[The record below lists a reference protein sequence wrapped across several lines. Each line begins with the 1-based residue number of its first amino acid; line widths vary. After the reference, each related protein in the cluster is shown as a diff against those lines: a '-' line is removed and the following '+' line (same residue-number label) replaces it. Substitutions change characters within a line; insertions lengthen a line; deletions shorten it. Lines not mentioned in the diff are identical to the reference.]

1 MSGAHQG
8 SCSIKAE
15 DGQLYSC
22 EYAGRTLAKRGKNQD
37 RFATTPTL
45 LLPLPLTP
53 TRTRTRT
60 LTLTLA
66 LTRIASGS
74 GSQAVHL
81 LSASL
86 TGIRSTEGQAHRA
99 SVTLRKRASI

>member
-37 RFATTPTL
+37 RFATTPTP

-53 TRTRTRT
+53 TRTRT

-86 TGIRSTEGQAHRA
+86 TGIRSTEGQARRA
-99 SVTLRKRASI
+99 SVTPRKRASI

>member
-37 RFATTPTL
+37 RFATTPTP

-53 TRTRTRT
+53 TRTRTLT
-60 LTLTLA
+60 LTLT

-74 GSQAVHL
+74 GSQAV
-81 LSASL
+81 
-86 TGIRSTEGQAHRA
+86 R
-99 SVTLRKRASI
+99 

>member
-8 SCSIKAE
+8 SCSIKAV

-53 TRTRTRT
+53 TRTRTLT
-60 LTLTLA
+60 LTLT

-86 TGIRSTEGQAHRA
+86 TGIRSTEGQARRA
-99 SVTLRKRASI
+99 SVTPRKRASI